1 MSWGELELR
10 QAGSGP
16 LLQSA
21 DRVQYERIATSQL
34 DLWETK
40 IHHHSNRASTCEVNF
55 SRNLTVSEQVTRIRG
70 NISVMNNISGG
81 GETQLSPRMSSFV
94 SSEMERSRE
103 SLP

>member
-21 DRVQYERIATSQL
+21 DRVQYERNASKLENQNTSSC
-34 DLWETK
+34 
-40 IHHHSNRASTCEVNF
+40 HSNRASTCEVNF
-55 SRNLTVSEQVTRIRG
+55 SRNLTVTEQVTRIRG
-70 NISVMNNISGG
+70 NISVMNNFSGG